1 MLLSGLSDLALAAII
16 ILGWPT
22 TAAWVVGLLVGVNL
36 ITSGFAIV
44 MAALAGRDLT
54 DALTDANQHG

>member
-1 MLLSGLSDLALAAII
+1 
-16 ILGWPT
+16 
-22 TAAWVVGLLVGVNL
+22 VVGLLVGVNL

-54 DALTDANQHG
+54 DALADANQHG